1 VDKPWIEHLVDASGN
16 VTTEFGL
23 VCAALVL
30 LAWIGVAMQGATAH
44 TTGALHR
51 CERCRRSTMFQRRPG
66 FWVPLA
72 AGLSWGV
79 LLWTRAPSL
88 VRWLAPGAVWGV
100 LVALHPRRCA
110 ICRMPMSLA

>member
-1 VDKPWIEHLVDASGN
+1 MDKPWTEYLVDASGN
-16 VTTEFGL
+16 VTTEFGI

-30 LAWIGVAMQGATAH
+30 LAWVGVAMQGSTAH

-51 CERCRRSTMFQRRPG
+51 CERCHRSTMFQRRPG
-66 FWVPLA
+66 FWVPLV

-79 LLWTRAPSL
+79 LLQTHAPSL

-100 LVALHPRRCA
+100 LVAMHPKRCA
-110 ICRMPMSLA
+110 VCRSPMGLA